1 MANRYQKIRALRLK
15 YEAEIAEAKA
25 DIETYLDNSVGV
37 AEHTRIIESIDSL
50 MSSLAD
56 SEDKLQ
62 SLRRYFETTLY
73 KNDTNS

>member
-1 MANRYQKIRALRLK
+1 M
-15 YEAEIAEAKA
+15 
-25 DIETYLDNSVGV
+25 GV

-73 KNDTNS
+73 KDDTNS